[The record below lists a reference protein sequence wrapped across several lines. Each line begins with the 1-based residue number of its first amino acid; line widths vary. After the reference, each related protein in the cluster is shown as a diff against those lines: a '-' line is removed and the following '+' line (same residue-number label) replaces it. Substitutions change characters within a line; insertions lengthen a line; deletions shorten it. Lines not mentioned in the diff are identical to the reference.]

1 MLNQGGEIMSQ
12 LLFQNVFT
20 ALSEVSEDYQSFES
34 KFITKTH
41 NAKPGLRWDFVNSN
55 VIEKL
60 SVLNIEV
67 AVTQRGAWEMVV
79 IFSKEDNCIFT
90 LMRRS
95 RLEAILINPEK
106 NAPMYLRALT
116 TLNEDLGLGNPVL
129 FEIESDK
136 SGLLFVLNKL
146 CQNLTSNISGQKP
159 NYKIITF
166 DTDRNFRITDYRL
179 FVLDYTCH
187 KLYEES
193 LLVSVKPVYSNE
205 ILQVENITEQKPVL
219 KLKKKAEDRIAGQS
233 TVELKDSE
241 SNNSKE
247 A

>member
-1 MLNQGGEIMSQ
+1 MSQ
-12 LLFQNVFT
+12 LLFQKIFA

-41 NAKPGLRWDFVNSN
+41 NAKPWLRWDFVNSN
-55 VIEKL
+55 IIEKL
-60 SVLNIEV
+60 GVLNIEV
-67 AVTQRGAWEMVV
+67 AVTQRGAWEMLVV
-79 IFSKEDNCIFT
+79 FSKEDNCIFT

-95 RLEAILINPEK
+95 RLETILINPKK
-106 NAPMYLRALT
+106 NAPIYLRALT
-116 TLNEDLGLGNPVL
+116 TLNEDLGLGNPML

-146 CQNLTSNISGQKP
+146 CQNLTSNISESKP

-166 DTDRNFRITDYRL
+166 DTDSNFRITDYRL

-187 KLYEES
+187 KISEES
-193 LLVSVKPVYSNE
+193 LLDSAKPVYSNE
-205 ILQVENITEQKPVL
+205 ILQAENITEQKPAL

-233 TVELKDSE
+233 TVEIKDTV
-241 SNNSKE
+241 NQYSKE